1 MKKYIAQ
8 LVQILC
14 LYTTSFCVIA
24 SQPEDTTII
33 ASKPSVL
40 VWRIDN
46 KIPPKNF
53 SARQKEKDRIK
64 KEKKE
69 EEQKA
74 FRADFKPNYVGSKPE
89 KIDNKNIISADESL
103 LHKAILNY
111 DPNKKDN
118 KGNTALHIACNK
130 RNSTIV
136 KMLLSHHEI
145 CLVTKNNN
153 DETAFF
159 IACRNNSIDI
169 VHAFSPYMI
178 REPLIAEE
186 LLKEQS
192 TFLGLTP
199 LHSACMH
206 NDDELFF
213 SLLNIIA
220 AIPNRLL
227 SDFLYL
233 TNHYT
238 QTPLHIACI
247 QQQISIARLLIM
259 SQPDLINSK
268 DSEWSTPLH
277 YAVEN
282 GCAKIIKLLLKSD
295 LINLNIQ
302 NDIYLTP
309 LHIACMKKN
318 TKCAQLLLAHPNIL
332 PNKSGCLIYP
342 VFLSFTPPA
351 LHIAVK
357 NNDVQMV
364 KVLLKCPKINRNIGY
379 KNMIPLDIAQSN
391 SNSEIVAL
399 LTQ

>member
-74 FRADFKPNYVGSKPE
+74 FRADFIPNYVGSKPE

-153 DETAFF
+153 D
-159 IACRNNSIDI
+159 
-169 VHAFSPYMI
+169 
-178 REPLIAEE
+178 
-186 LLKEQS
+186 
-192 TFLGLTP
+192 
-199 LHSACMH
+199 
-206 NDDELFF
+206 
-213 SLLNIIA
+213 
-220 AIPNRLL
+220 
-227 SDFLYL
+227 
-233 TNHYT
+233 
-238 QTPLHIACI
+238 
-247 QQQISIARLLIM
+247 
-259 SQPDLINSK
+259 
-268 DSEWSTPLH
+268 
-277 YAVEN
+277 
-282 GCAKIIKLLLKSD
+282 
-295 LINLNIQ
+295 
-302 NDIYLTP
+302 
-309 LHIACMKKN
+309 
-318 TKCAQLLLAHPNIL
+318 
-332 PNKSGCLIYP
+332 
-342 VFLSFTPPA
+342 
-351 LHIAVK
+351 
-357 NNDVQMV
+357 
-364 KVLLKCPKINRNIGY
+364 
-379 KNMIPLDIAQSN
+379 
-391 SNSEIVAL
+391 
-399 LTQ
+399 